1 MLEELPRFVSQLS
14 VAIAVAIIRLSKHLH
29 NRMKKTFFFLA
40 GLTAL
45 TVLGMSQSP
54 VQSAPPKVEEALR
67 ARVGLLYTLFQQ
79 GKFRQ
84 AEELVA
90 EDSKD
95 TFYMTNKARHHGFEI
110 KSVSF
115 SPDVKEATV
124 LVTVQMIMP
133 MMGSKPLPF
142 PVASKWRQVEGEWR
156 LYYPQYKPGDTVP
169 TAFGPKKVPD
179 DSERLGILPNMEER
193 PDLASLRR
201 MYKVSAKELR
211 FPSSAPGRITQEIT
225 VTNRSKGRLS
235 LERRTKDIKGVE
247 IKIAPE
253 ETGPGEKIK
262 VSFTYI
268 PAAAQLRRNQ
278 KVRFAI
284 SPISQHFSVD
294 LIFEKSQVSYEDTA
308 AKVYAKQVTVTE
320 QGRWSLD
327 VTGLTAGQLYR
338 IEMEA
343 QALPGGQGK
352 ALLGV
357 HDGSRRNGA
366 SDGPR
371 RIDAGSTELFAVEFT
386 ATPAQT
392 ARIHLAYVGGPGSVR
407 WSGLKITDR
416 TRVHPEFP
424 QSGFEGPFVIP
435 WNVWANVDAELTSKT
450 ARSGKQSLAVSG
462 PGGAV
467 YQDVSGISP
476 GQLYQVT
483 AWVKAEPG
491 TEGKVSLE
499 LHDGRKQSAG
509 STDAVQVSG
518 SEFEP
523 FTLDYTATE
532 SGVVRV
538 HLVYKGGDGTV
549 YFDDVTVT
557 EKSVANGGFEND
569 EPAPW
574 ETDGD
579 AGIALS
585 DEVASS
591 GTRSL
596 ALSNSE
602 GAVTQQ
608 LSGLRPG
615 GLYQV
620 TAWARSAPD
629 AKGQALL
636 KAGEEEARDGPRK
649 VSNSAFQPFSAD
661 FKADAEGGARIQLGY
676 TGGQGTLYWDD
687 VTVTAK

>member
-1 MLEELPRFVSQLS
+1 
-14 VAIAVAIIRLSKHLH
+14 
-29 NRMKKTFFFLA
+29 MKRTCFYLA
-40 GLTAL
+40 GLTVL
-45 TVLGMSQSP
+45 TVLGMGQSP
-54 VQSAPPKVEEALR
+54 LQSAPPKVEEALR
-67 ARVGLLYTLFQQ
+67 ARVGQFYTLFRQ

-95 TFYMTNKARHHGFEI
+95 TFYMTNKARHLGFEI
-110 KSVSF
+110 RSVSF
-115 SPDVKEATV
+115 SPGAKDATV
-124 LVTVQMIMP
+124 LTALKMIMP
-133 MMGSKPLPF
+133 IMGST
-142 PVASKWRQVEGEWR
+142 PVTIPIATKWRYVEGEWY
-156 LYYPQYKPGDTVP
+156 LYFRQYKPGDTVQTP
-169 TAFGPKKVPD
+169 FGPKKIPAE
-179 DSERLGILPNMEER
+179 SERLGILANIEKGPN
-193 PDLASLRR
+193 LASLRR
-201 MYKVSAKELR
+201 MYQVSAKELR

-253 ETGPGEKIK
+253 QAGPGEKIK
-262 VSFTYI
+262 ASFTYI
-268 PAAAQLRRNQ
+268 PAAGQQRRNH

-284 SPISQHFSVD
+284 SPISQHFSID
-294 LIFEKSQVSYEDTA
+294 LIFEKSQASYEDTPG
-308 AKVYAKQVTVTE
+308 KVYVKEVTVTD

-327 VTGLTAGQLYR
+327 VTGLTASQLYR
-338 IEMEA
+338 IEIEA

-357 HDGSRRNGA
+357 HDGSGRYGV

-371 RIDAGSTELFAVEFT
+371 RIDTGSTELFAVEFS
-386 ATPAQT
+386 ATPT
-392 ARIHLAYVGGPGSVR
+392 ENARIHLGYVGGPGSVR

-416 TRVHPEFP
+416 TRVHPEFA

-435 WNVWANVDAELTSKT
+435 WNVWASVDAQLTSKV

-467 YQDVSGISP
+467 YQDISGISP
-476 GQLYQVT
+476 GRLYQVT

-491 TEGKVSLE
+491 TEGKVSLD
-499 LHDGRKQSAG
+499 LHDGRKQSVG
-509 STDAVQVSG
+509 STGALKVSD

-523 FTLDYTATE
+523 LTLDYRATE

-538 HLVYKGGDGTV
+538 HLAYQGGDGTV

-557 EKSVANGGFEND
+557 EKSVANGGFESN

-574 ETDGD
+574 ETAGD
-579 AGIALS
+579 ADIALS
-585 DEVASS
+585 DKVASS
-591 GTRSL
+591 GTQSL

-602 GAVTQQ
+602 GGVTQQ

-636 KAGEEEARDGPRK
+636 KAGTEKARDGPRK
-649 VSNSAFQPFSAD
+649 VSDSVFQPFSAD
-661 FKADAEGGARIQLGY
+661 FKADAGGSARIQLRY

-687 VTVTAK
+687 VTVATK

>member
-1 MLEELPRFVSQLS
+1 
-14 VAIAVAIIRLSKHLH
+14 
-29 NRMKKTFFFLA
+29 MKRTCFYLA
-40 GLTAL
+40 GLTVL
-45 TVLGMSQSP
+45 TVLGMGQSP
-54 VQSAPPKVEEALR
+54 FQSAPPKVEEALR
-67 ARVGLLYTLFQQ
+67 ARVGQFYTLFRQ

-95 TFYMTNKARHHGFEI
+95 TYYTTKKARHQGFEI

-115 SPDVKEATV
+115 SPDVKDATV
-124 LVTVQMIMP
+124 LVALRMIMP
-133 MMGSKPLPF
+133 MIGVSPVAV
-142 PVASKWRQVEGEWR
+142 PVASKWRRVKGEWY
-156 LYYPQYKPGDTVP
+156 LHYPQYKPGDTVQTP
-169 TAFGPKKVPD
+169 FGSKKIPD
-179 DSERLGILPNMEER
+179 DPQRLAILSRMEER

-247 IKIAPE
+247 VEITPE
-253 ETGPGEKIK
+253 EAGPGEKIK
-262 VSFTYI
+262 VSFMYV
-268 PAAAQLRRNQ
+268 PAVEQQRRDH
-278 KVRFAI
+278 KVRFTI
-284 SPISQHFSVD
+284 SPISQHFSID
-294 LIFEKSQVSYEDTA
+294 LIFEKSQASYEDTPG
-308 AKVYAKQVTVTE
+308 KVYAKEVTVTD

-327 VTGLTAGQLYR
+327 VTGLTASQLYR
-338 IEMEA
+338 IEIEA

-357 HDGSRRNGA
+357 HDGSGRYGV

-371 RIDAGSTELFAVEFT
+371 RIDTGSTELFAVEFS
-386 ATPAQT
+386 ATPT
-392 ARIHLAYVGGPGSVR
+392 ENARIHLGYVGGSGSVR

-416 TRVHPEFP
+416 TRVHPQFA

-435 WNVWANVDAELTSKT
+435 WNVWANVDAELTSKV

-462 PGGAV
+462 TGGAV
-467 YQDVSGISP
+467 YQDISGISP
-476 GQLYQVT
+476 GRLYQVT

-491 TEGKVSLE
+491 TEGKVSLD
-499 LHDGRKQSAG
+499 LHDGRKQSVG
-509 STDAVQVSG
+509 STDAVKVSD

-523 FTLDYTATE
+523 LTLDYRATE

-538 HLVYKGGDGTV
+538 HLAYQGGDGTV

-557 EKSVANGGFEND
+557 EKSVANGGFESN

-574 ETDGD
+574 ETAGD
-579 AGIALS
+579 ADIALS

-591 GTRSL
+591 GAQSL

-620 TAWARSAPD
+620 TAWARSSPN
-629 AKGQALL
+629 AKGRVLL
-636 KAGEEEARDGPRK
+636 KAGKEEARDGPRK
-649 VSNSAFQPFSAD
+649 VSDSVFQPFSAD
-661 FKADAEGGARIQLGY
+661 FKADVGGSARIQLGY

-687 VTVTAK
+687 VTVAAK

>member
-1 MLEELPRFVSQLS
+1 
-14 VAIAVAIIRLSKHLH
+14 
-29 NRMKKTFFFLA
+29 MKRTCFYLA
-40 GLTAL
+40 GLTVL
-45 TVLGMSQSP
+45 TVLGMGQSP
-54 VQSAPPKVEEALR
+54 FQSAPPKVEEALR
-67 ARVGLLYTLFQQ
+67 ARVGQFYTLFRQ

-95 TFYMTNKARHHGFEI
+95 TYYTTKKARHQGFEI

-115 SPDVKEATV
+115 SPDVKDATV
-124 LVTVQMIMP
+124 LVALRMIMP
-133 MMGSKPLPF
+133 MIGVSPVAV
-142 PVASKWRQVEGEWR
+142 PVASKWRRVKGEWY
-156 LYYPQYKPGDTVP
+156 LHYPQYKPGDTVQTP
-169 TAFGPKKVPD
+169 FGSKKIPD
-179 DSERLGILPNMEER
+179 DPQRLAILSRMEER

-247 IKIAPE
+247 VEITPE
-253 ETGPGEKIK
+253 EAGPGEKIK
-262 VSFTYI
+262 VSFMYV
-268 PAAAQLRRNQ
+268 PAVEQQRRDH
-278 KVRFAI
+278 KVRFTI
-284 SPISQHFSVD
+284 SPISQHFSID
-294 LIFEKSQVSYEDTA
+294 LIFEKSQASYEDTPG
-308 AKVYAKQVTVTE
+308 KIYAKEVTVTD

-327 VTGLTAGQLYR
+327 VTGLTASQLYR
-338 IEMEA
+338 IEIEA

-357 HDGSRRNGA
+357 HDGSGRYGV

-371 RIDAGSTELFAVEFT
+371 RIDTGSTELFAVEFS
-386 ATPAQT
+386 ATPT
-392 ARIHLAYVGGPGSVR
+392 ENARIHLGYVGGSGSVR

-416 TRVHPEFP
+416 TRVHPQFA

-435 WNVWANVDAELTSKT
+435 WNVWANVDAELTSKV

-462 PGGAV
+462 TGGAV
-467 YQDVSGISP
+467 YQDISGISP
-476 GQLYQVT
+476 GRLYQVT

-491 TEGKVSLE
+491 TEGKVSLD
-499 LHDGRKQSAG
+499 LHDGRKQSVG
-509 STDAVQVSG
+509 STDAVKVSD

-523 FTLDYTATE
+523 LTLDYRATE

-538 HLVYKGGDGTV
+538 HLAYQGGDGTV

-557 EKSVANGGFEND
+557 EKSVANGGFESN

-574 ETDGD
+574 ETAGD
-579 AGIALS
+579 ADIALS

-591 GTRSL
+591 GAQSL

-620 TAWARSAPD
+620 TAWARSSPN
-629 AKGQALL
+629 AKGRVLL
-636 KAGEEEARDGPRK
+636 KAGKEEARDGPRK
-649 VSNSAFQPFSAD
+649 VSDSVFQPFSAD
-661 FKADAEGGARIQLGY
+661 FKADAGGSARIQLGY

-687 VTVTAK
+687 VTVAAK

>member
-1 MLEELPRFVSQLS
+1 
-14 VAIAVAIIRLSKHLH
+14 
-29 NRMKKTFFFLA
+29 MKRTCFYLA
-40 GLTAL
+40 GLTVL
-45 TVLGMSQSP
+45 TVLGMGQSP
-54 VQSAPPKVEEALR
+54 FQSAPPKVEEALR
-67 ARVGLLYTLFQQ
+67 ARVGQLYTLFQQ
-79 GKFRQ
+79 RKFRQ

-95 TFYMTNKARHHGFEI
+95 TFYATSKARHLGFEI

-115 SPDVKEATV
+115 SPDLKDATAV
-124 LVTVQMIMP
+124 VALQMIMP
-133 MMGSKPLPF
+133 ITGPR
-142 PVASKWRQVEGEWR
+142 PVTIPITSKWRQVEGEWY
-156 LYYPQYKPGDTVP
+156 LYYPQYKPGDTVQTP
-169 TAFGPKKVPD
+169 FGPKKISA
-179 DSERLGILPNMEER
+179 DSARPEILANIEKGPS
-193 PDLASLRR
+193 LATLRT

-211 FPSSAPGRITQEIT
+211 FPSSAPGRITQQIT
-225 VTNRSKGRLS
+225 VANRSTGKLS

-247 IKIAPE
+247 MSIAPE
-253 ETGPGEKIK
+253 EAAPGEEIK
-262 VSFTYI
+262 VSFRYS
-268 PAAAQLRRNQ
+268 PAVQQQRRNHS
-278 KVRFAI
+278 VRF
-284 SPISQHFSVD
+284 SVLPISQQFSIE
-294 LIFEKSQVSYEDTA
+294 LIFEKSQASYEDA
-308 AKVYAKQVTVTE
+308 PGKVYSEDVTVTD

-338 IEMEA
+338 IEIQA
-343 QALPGGQGK
+343 QALPGGQGR

-357 HDGSRRNGA
+357 HDGSGRYGA

-371 RIDAGSTELFAVEFT
+371 RIDEGSPELFAVEFT
-386 ATPAQT
+386 APPAET
-392 ARIHLAYVGGPGSVR
+392 ACIHLGYVGGPGSVR

-416 TRVHPEFP
+416 TRVHPEFT
-424 QSGFEGPFVIP
+424 QSGFEGPFVSP
-435 WNVWANVDAELTSKT
+435 WNVWANVDPEITSKT

-462 PGGAV
+462 TGGAV
-467 YQDVSGISP
+467 YQDIPGVSP
-476 GQLYQVT
+476 GRLYQVT
-483 AWVKAEPG
+483 AWVKAEPE
-491 TEGKVSLE
+491 TEGTVSLD
-499 LHDGRKQSAG
+499 LHDGRKQSVG
-509 STDAVQVSG
+509 SADALKVSD

-523 FTLDYTATE
+523 LTLDFRATE

-538 HLVYKGGDGTV
+538 HLAYKGGDGTV

-557 EKSVANGGFEND
+557 EKSVANGGFESN

-579 AGIALS
+579 ADIALS
-585 DEVASS
+585 DKVASS
-591 GTRSL
+591 GTQSL

-636 KAGEEEARDGPRK
+636 KAGEEEACDGPRK
-649 VSNSAFQPFSAD
+649 VSDSTFQPFSAD

-687 VTVTAK
+687 VTVATK

>member
-1 MLEELPRFVSQLS
+1 
-14 VAIAVAIIRLSKHLH
+14 
-29 NRMKKTFFFLA
+29 MKRTFLYLA
-40 GLTAL
+40 GLTVL
-45 TVLGMSQSP
+45 TVLALGQSP
-54 VQSAPPKVEEALR
+54 LQRAPPKVEAALR
-67 ARVGLLYTLFQQ
+67 ARVGQLYTLFQQ

-95 TFYMTNKARHHGFEI
+95 TFYMTNKARHLGSEI

-115 SPDVKEATV
+115 SPDLREATV
-124 LVTVQMIMP
+124 LVAVQMVMP

-142 PVASKWRQVEGEWR
+142 PVASKWRQVEGEWY
-156 LYYPQYKPGDTVP
+156 LYYPQYKPGDTVQTP
-169 TAFGPKKVPD
+169 FGPKKISA
-179 DSERLGILPNMEER
+179 DSERLGILPNMEDR
-193 PDLASLRR
+193 PNLASLRG

-235 LERRTKDIKGVE
+235 LERQTKDIKGVE
-247 IKIAPE
+247 MRIAPE
-253 ETGPGEKIK
+253 EAGPGEKIK
-262 VSFTYI
+262 ASFTYI
-268 PAAAQLRRNQ
+268 PAVQQQRRNH

-284 SPISQHFSVD
+284 SPISQHFSID
-294 LIFEKSQVSYEDTA
+294 LIFEKSQASYEDTPG
-308 AKVYAKQVTVTE
+308 KVYVEEVTVTD

-338 IEMEA
+338 IEIEG

-352 ALLGV
+352 ALLAV

-371 RIDAGSTELFAVEFT
+371 GIDTGSTELFAVDFT
-386 ATPAQT
+386 ATRTGSAS
-392 ARIHLAYVGGPGSVR
+392 ILLGYVGGAGSVL

-416 TRVHPEFP
+416 TRVHPEFS
-424 QSGFEGPFVIP
+424 QFGFEGPFVSP
-435 WNVWANVDAELTSKT
+435 WNVWANVDPEITSKT

-462 PGGAV
+462 TGGAV
-467 YQDVSGISP
+467 YQDVSGVSP
-476 GQLYQVT
+476 GRVYQVT

-491 TEGKVSLE
+491 TEGKVSLD
-499 LHDGRKQSAG
+499 LHDGRKQSVG
-509 STDAVQVSG
+509 STGALKVSD

-523 FTLDYTATE
+523 LTLEFAATE
-532 SGVVRV
+532 SGTVRV
-538 HLVYKGGDGTV
+538 HLAYTGGDGTV
-549 YFDDVTVT
+549 YFDDLTVT
-557 EKSVANGGFEND
+557 EKSVANGGFESN

-579 AGIALS
+579 ADIALS
-585 DEVASS
+585 DMASS
-591 GTRSL
+591 GTQSL

-620 TAWARSAPD
+620 TAWARSASD

-636 KAGEEEARDGPRK
+636 KAGDKKARDGPRM
-649 VSNSAFQPFSAD
+649 VSDSAFQPFSAD
-661 FKADAEGGARIQLGY
+661 FKADAEGGARIQLRY